1 MTGRILLI
9 FPSFPPSLLY
19 SCSTRWGVCWISIL
33 LLRHISA
40 LPLPVL
46 TFSLFP
52 SLFLLPFPLT
62 ERNKHVT
69 AHIWPVL
76 SGPRNCTFLFRK
88 VQWGSNDI
96 NSGLLFHA
104 HFFFVLGLL
113 PICFNRAAW
122 TPQTFVQPDDHVLQH
137 ALWWSKEHLTICT
150 KSSDDQNHKFAEI
163 EMFLI
168 HFIPEIFHIVKS

>member
-96 NSGLLFHA
+96 NSGLLFMHIFSLCWVCCPFA
-104 HFFFVLGLL
+104 SIELHELHKHLYNLMIMFSNMLCDD
-113 PICFNRAAW
+113 PKSIW
-122 TPQTFVQPDDHVLQH
+122 PFVQRVQMIRITNLQK
-137 ALWWSKEHLTICT
+137 LKCFW
-150 KSSDDQNHKFAEI
+150 
-163 EMFLI
+163 
-168 HFIPEIFHIVKS
+168 FILYQRFSIL